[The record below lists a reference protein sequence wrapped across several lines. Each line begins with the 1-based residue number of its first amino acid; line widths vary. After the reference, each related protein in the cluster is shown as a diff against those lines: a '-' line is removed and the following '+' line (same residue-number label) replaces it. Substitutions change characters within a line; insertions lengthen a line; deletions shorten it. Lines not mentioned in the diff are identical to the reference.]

1 MYPSYIRR
9 FVIIYY
15 PIFQFLLTGQLRLQ
29 KILMKLP
36 YIRDNR
42 TNYQPLEA
50 LSTDK
55 SLTEAR
61 KYGAPCYEGGG
72 THVTQNARF

>member
-1 MYPSYIRR
+1 MLYFIAFEW
-9 FVIIYY
+9 FVSKKT
-15 PIFQFLLTGQLRLQ
+15 L
-29 KILMKLP
+29 KKLP
-36 YIRDNR
+36 YNRDNR

-72 THVTQNARF
+72 THVTQNARFWYYLNSRIG